1 MRAAAQARS
10 ALTSRSDGA
19 AMRRFATALVVA
31 LSIPPAFAVDDP
43 GKSGALYDEGVA
55 LDARYFDA
63 FNQCDV
69 ATLEKL
75 TDAQIQFYHDKDGL
89 AVGRDPFLKAVKA
102 NVCGKFT
109 RVVDKASIEVWPI
122 PNYGM
127 MMVGVHR
134 FHHADGSR
142 DGIGKF
148 MTLWAKRDGEWKMT
162 QTFSYA
168 HAEAPVGSSN

>member
-1 MRAAAQARS
+1 MRHFVIGLGL
-10 ALTSRSDGA
+10 ALSSC
-19 AMRRFATALVVA
+19 VA
-31 LSIPPAFAVDDP
+31 LAADVP
-43 GKSGALYDEGVA
+43 GRSGPLYTEGAA

-63 FNQCDV
+63 FNHCDV

-75 TDAQIQFYHDKDGL
+75 TDPEIRFFHDKDGL
-89 AVGRDPFLKAVKA
+89 AVGRAPFLKAVKE

-109 RVVDKASIEVWPI
+109 RVLDKDSLEVWPI

-134 FHHADGSR
+134 FHHPDGSP

-148 MTLWAKRDGEWKMT
+148 MTLWAKRDGEWQMT

-168 HAEAPVGSSN
+168 HALAPPEPKK

>member
-1 MRAAAQARS
+1 MRTFALALAA
-10 ALTSRSDGA
+10 
-19 AMRRFATALVVA
+19 A
-31 LSIPPAFAVDDP
+31 LSIPSAFAADVP

-63 FNQCDV
+63 FNHCDI

-75 TDAQIQFYHDKDGL
+75 TDPQIQFFHDKNGL
-89 AVGRDPFLKAVKA
+89 DVGRAPFLKAVKE

-109 RVVDKASIEVWPI
+109 REVDKASIEVWPI

-134 FHHADGSR
+134 FHHPDGSR

-148 MTLWAKRDGEWKMT
+148 MTLWAKRDGAWQMT

-168 HAEAPVGSSN
+168 HAEAPVE

>member
-1 MRAAAQARS
+1 MRHAAFVFCLALS
-10 ALTSRSDGA
+10 ALPALA
-19 AMRRFATALVVA
+19 ADA
-31 LSIPPAFAVDDP
+31 P
-43 GKSGALYDEGVA
+43 GKSGALYAEGAA

-63 FNQCDV
+63 FNRCDV
-69 ATLEKL
+69 ATLERL
-75 TDAQIQFYHDKDGL
+75 TDPRIEFYHDKDGL
-89 AVGRDPFLKAVKA
+89 SVGRDPFLKSVKE

-109 RVVDKASIEVWPI
+109 RILEKDSLEVWPI

-134 FHHADGSR
+134 FHHPDGSP

-148 MTLWAKRDGEWKMT
+148 MTLWAQHEGRWTMT

-168 HAEAPVGSSN
+168 HGQAPAAQK